1 MLFSCQ
7 EFCGGN
13 QNFFITYHVWVNL
26 GKSLGSGI
34 LACAC
39 LEQVGSFADVAAAPL
54 TRALTRAG
62 AETSTRPSKETA
74 RKIKPKARRSGA
86 VPAEPLRTGFRFFRR
101 AWLSSFD
108 FSRPVHLLNFASFGW
123 LRLA

>member
-1 MLFSCQ
+1 MGFWRVLVL
-7 EFCGGN
+7 N
-13 QNFFITYHVWVNL
+13 
-26 GKSLGSGI
+26 KSAAKLTSR
-34 LACAC
+34 LRR
-39 LEQVGSFADVAAAPL
+39 DV

-108 FSRPVHLLNFASFGW
+108 FSRPVFL
-123 LRLA
+123 